1 MKCFLKNYRK
11 DYSWNPATCIY
22 QKSMCSKSIV
32 ENWVIMCDEIIT
44 ATDIVTTN
52 MTNTV
57 TENMTNTVSI
67 DVTSTVSPNSEMY
80 CYILHTFLLMII
92 LLFIIAFTCYHFTK
106 QKTKTYWCTNN
117 IKMENIELKR
127 NSIKSRLCYYFDDTT
142 KIEYF
147 DFDNILL
154 DEKLY

>member
-1 MKCFLKNYRK
+1 
-11 DYSWNPATCIY
+11 
-22 QKSMCSKSIV
+22 
-32 ENWVIMCDEIIT
+32 MCDEIIT

-92 LLFIIAFTCYHFTK
+92 LLFIITFTCCHFTK
-106 QKTKTYWCTNN
+106 QETKTYWCTSNV
-117 IKMENIELKR
+117 KMENIDLKT
-127 NSIKSRLCYYFDDTT
+127 NSIKSRLRYYVDNIT

-154 DEKLY
+154 GEKYY